1 MHVCVCVRVLTLSTG
16 PNKLSVFLS
25 FFLCFIP
32 IYILTDKIESKKVS
46 LILLVCVC
54 CEGGGG
60 RQGGC
65 MHTKESLCV
74 SVYHCMK
81 TKFRS
86 GFAVRLNMAYQRG
99 KMSDIIY
106 TALPKDL
113 NTYMLLPS

>member
-1 MHVCVCVRVLTLSTG
+1 MHVCVCVRVLTLTTG

-60 RQGGC
+60 ETGGLYA
-65 MHTKESLCV
+65 HKRESMCICV
-74 SVYHCMK
+74 SLYENQVQKWFCC
-81 TKFRS
+81 
-86 GFAVRLNMAYQRG
+86 
-99 KMSDIIY
+99 
-106 TALPKDL
+106 
-113 NTYMLLPS
+113 